1 MILAPNVP
9 HTPYEMWP
17 FGPRPIAQDDL
28 KRVDLLEEK
37 TESLARRMAN
47 LMEDLDEFYAKVNK
61 ARQRVVKE
69 DRDASKLLGA
79 SDETREMTKARLRAN
94 IQRQMRQG

>member
-1 MILAPNVP
+1 
-9 HTPYEMWP
+9 MWP

-37 TESLARRMAN
+37 TESLTRRMAN

-69 DRDASKLLGA
+69 DRDASRLVGA
-79 SDETREMTKARLRAN
+79 ADESREQTKARLRAN
-94 IQRQMRQG
+94 MNRQARG